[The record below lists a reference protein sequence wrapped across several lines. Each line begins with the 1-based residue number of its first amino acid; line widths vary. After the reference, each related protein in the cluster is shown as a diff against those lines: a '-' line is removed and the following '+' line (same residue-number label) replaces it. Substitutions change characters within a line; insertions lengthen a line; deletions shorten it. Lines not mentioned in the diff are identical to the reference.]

1 MPRAAEASASSSSS
15 CRCIRGVE
23 AERVE
28 AGIEGRTEVGV
39 GREVTGVA
47 GRRRRRRRVGRVD
60 AQVRSS

>member
-1 MPRAAEASASSSSS
+1 MPRATEASASSSS
-15 CRCIRGVE
+15 CRSVRVVE

-39 GREVTGVA
+39 GREVTSVA
-47 GRRRRRRRVGRVD
+47 GRRRRRRVGRVD